1 MYTELRGDN
10 MSLGNHLFQA
20 RKKTGFSQ
28 ELVAE
33 KLGVSRQTISKW
45 ETDET
50 LPDIYQSKKLAS
62 LYQISLD
69 ELVSFD
75 LEKHQI
81 ETAIQNSDEK
91 KEEKINWTQAWG
103 KKYPILVRYQKEVD
117 ISKYAKEIRKL
128 LNELQKQYH
137 YSELDAMLVLKDIL
151 YHEWKDNKHHF

>member
-1 MYTELRGDN
+1 

-151 YHEWKDNKHHF
+151 YHEWKDNKHRF